1 MVRWIHASSPL
12 ARSLAVDRLRS
23 LLRRPPRHLQQT
35 KRRASPRDDGTPRAV
50 PRSSLAQLPMVDQ
63 APAARTGDRRRRLD
77 RPHRRTERAGGHG
90 YRVHRRSHGRA
101 SGPPRLRVI
110 LQRTHAG
117 PGSSHRRATRRR
129 CRGDRRVR
137 NAAADAGLL
146 CSRLFAKRGG
156 DGGVAGGER
165 ERGVDRCGNRHRPR
179 PAAPR
184 CSRRCAPGSAQR
196 VGVAE
201 GPALSADFTC
211 GLTRSFLGSGRVLA
225 NAGNAAAIVGGVG
238 CVVAGP
244 VYSRIVLAGS
254 LLFWFVECWF
264 AVRVAIDGSL
274 FGVMAGDPGGGGGRV
289 AGLVNRTGRPL
300 AERSRG
306 ALALW
311 RKQIAALAVQLAALA
326 AGIILRIANI

>member
-1 MVRWIHASSPL
+1 
-12 ARSLAVDRLRS
+12 
-23 LLRRPPRHLQQT
+23 
-35 KRRASPRDDGTPRAV
+35 
-50 PRSSLAQLPMVDQ
+50 
-63 APAARTGDRRRRLD
+63 
-77 RPHRRTERAGGHG
+77 
-90 YRVHRRSHGRA
+90 
-101 SGPPRLRVI
+101 
-110 LQRTHAG
+110 
-117 PGSSHRRATRRR
+117 
-129 CRGDRRVR
+129 
-137 NAAADAGLL
+137 
-146 CSRLFAKRGG
+146 
-156 DGGVAGGER
+156 
-165 ERGVDRCGNRHRPR
+165 
-179 PAAPR
+179 
-184 CSRRCAPGSAQR
+184 
-196 VGVAE
+196 
-201 GPALSADFTC
+201 LSADFTC

-274 FGVMAGDPGGGGGRV
+274 FGVMAADPEEGGRQLDV
-289 AGLVNRTGRPL
+289 MLNRTGRPL